1 MQLKRFFI
9 NPFSKFKIGIS
20 KYRTLAENHVANLTA
35 NNGSGLFTQMIAE
48 TSNLYTSLFGAYQDE
63 DIERAAQKSM
73 TASKD
78 IIHVEFKDK
87 VHTKEGIIR
96 GTFGEGT
103 PNYLLFFPN
112 GMAEYSQCTMANVAL
127 LMSRMRETS
136 QLFIAELGQAFADI
150 WSDIDT
156 RYTAART
163 AQLTQKGTVQ
173 AAITNED
180 AARGAMNVKFF
191 SNLLKIADM
200 FPDQPER
207 CNDFFDETMLP
218 GDSGDAEPDAPPP
231 VNP

>member
-9 NPFSKFKIGIS
+9 NPFIKFRIGIS
-20 KYRTLAENHVANLTA
+20 KFRTFSENHVANLTA
-35 NNGSGLFTQMIAE
+35 NNGAGLFTQMIAE
-48 TSNLYTSLFGAYQDE
+48 TSNVYTSLFGAYQDE

-87 VHTKEGIIR
+87 VHQKEGTIR
-96 GTFGEGT
+96 GEFGEGS

-112 GMAEYSQCTMANVAL
+112 GMDEYSQCTMANVAL
-127 LMSRMRETS
+127 LMNRMKETS
-136 QLFIAELGQAFADI
+136 ALFVAELGQPFADI
-150 WSDIDT
+150 WSDIEV

-173 AAITNED
+173 TKITNED
-180 AARGAMNVKFF
+180 AARTSMNVKLF
-191 SNLLKIADM
+191 SNLLKIADIY
-200 FPDQPER
+200 PDQPER